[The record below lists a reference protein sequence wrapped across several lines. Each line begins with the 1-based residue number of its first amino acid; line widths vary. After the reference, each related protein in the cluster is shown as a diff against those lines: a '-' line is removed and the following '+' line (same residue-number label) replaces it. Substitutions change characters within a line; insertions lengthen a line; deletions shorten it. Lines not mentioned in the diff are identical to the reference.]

1 MILVIGLFGGLVR
14 TVRAEDIAPCGLK
27 VIERSFFDRCSHLP
41 EKVLVKIKI
50 MDRIQPH
57 REDFP

>member
-14 TVRAEDIAPCGLK
+14 GVRAEDITPRGLK

-50 MDRIQPH
+50 MDRI
-57 REDFP
+57 